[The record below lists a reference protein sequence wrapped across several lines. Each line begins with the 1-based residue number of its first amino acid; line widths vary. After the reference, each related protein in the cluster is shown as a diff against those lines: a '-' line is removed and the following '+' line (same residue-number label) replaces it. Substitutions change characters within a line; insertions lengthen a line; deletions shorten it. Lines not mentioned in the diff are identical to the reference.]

1 MGDGPVIDLD
11 DVLVAIVTDGP
22 LGPLAKLGDKGDNS
36 KPQLV
41 FHDVFLWVEPKEII
55 RGHQLSVERGLTSR
69 SIGFPKSTARSCLRR
84 VMQEVGQRR
93 TGGLCG
99 GGRRLYRFGGEW
111 KSGQHRVLR

>member
-22 LGPLAKLGDKGDNS
+22 LGPLAKLGDKGDNT

-84 VMQEVGQRR
+84 VMQEVGQPRASAR
-93 TGGLCG
+93 PWLAP
-99 GGRRLYRFGGEW
+99 
-111 KSGQHRVLR
+111 